1 MDKPISNFKQL
12 MELVELYPNDQ
23 ELGKRVRVVYW
34 EQRKNITDPNQL
46 EIPFNYATDEDIDA
60 VANRSID

>member
-46 EIPFNYATDEDIDA
+46 EIPFNYATDEDIDT

>member
-1 MDKPISNFKQL
+1 MDKPISNFIKI
-12 MELVELYPNDQ
+12 MNLVEQYPNDQ
-23 ELGKRVRVVYW
+23 ELGRKVREIYW

-46 EIPFNYATDEDIDA
+46 EIPFNYAADEDIDA

>member
-12 MELVELYPNDQ
+12 MELVELHPNDQ

-46 EIPFNYATDEDIDA
+46 EIPFNYATDEDIDT